1 MDLEKLDKDLTAI
14 VEKRIEL
21 SKLTYADEDYDDI
34 EEEMHDLEDDFN
46 EEYGD
51 ELEGELAKIYD
62 KLDSDTDILLP
73 SAYLANKY
81 TPMLPDAKGVVSYE
95 VKGKE
100 GVPIESEQFDG
111 QDVRII
117 IIPNPTRFVMQING
131 VPMKDLWRSR

>member
-1 MDLEKLDKDLTAI
+1 MDLNKLDKDLTAI

-21 SKLTYADEDYDDI
+21 SKLTYADEEYDDI
-34 EEEMHDLEDDFN
+34 EEALHDLEDDFN
-46 EEYGD
+46 EEFGD
-51 ELEGELAKIYD
+51 ELEGELEKIYD

-81 TPMLPDAKGVVSYE
+81 TPMLADAKGIVSYE

-117 IIPNPTRFVMQING
+117 LIPNPARFVMQING
-131 VPMKDLWRSR
+131 VAMKDLWRSR

>member
-1 MDLEKLDKDLTAI
+1 MDLNKLDKDLTAI

-34 EEEMHDLEDDFN
+34 EEAMHDLEDDFN

-51 ELEGELAKIYD
+51 ELEGELEKIYD

-81 TPMLPDAKGVVSYE
+81 TPMLPDAKGVISYE